1 METQRKKT
9 DKLLKKLAYDI
20 ATNEPYDAFDWIYG
34 ELLNIKQALLKG
46 RFYIGVISVSNS
58 GMSRRVKLAYIKNNT
73 LYAIRHPKILKLAGC
88 NEDGRISGCG
98 MDMLFAAQYNLFH
111 SLHKNYKQAHYQRRM
126 KRYNEL

>member
-9 DKLLKKLAYDI
+9 DKHLIKI
-20 ATNEPYDAFDWIYG
+20 ADKIAKDGYCTSSGWIYN
-34 ELLNIKQALLKG
+34 ELVNIKQALLNG
-46 RFYIGVISVSNS
+46 RFYVGVVKASQS
-58 GMSRRVKLAYIKNNT
+58 GMSRTIKMAYIKNNT

-88 NEDGRISGCG
+88 NKDGRISGCG
-98 MDMLFAAQYNLFH
+98 MDMLFAAQKNLFH